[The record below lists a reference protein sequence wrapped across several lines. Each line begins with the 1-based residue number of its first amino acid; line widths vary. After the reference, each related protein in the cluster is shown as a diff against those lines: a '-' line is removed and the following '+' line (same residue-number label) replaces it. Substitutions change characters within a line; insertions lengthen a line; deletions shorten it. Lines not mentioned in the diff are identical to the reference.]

1 MSADRT
7 PRHLFSIAELRKEE
21 IEAILDRAALLR
33 RDGVNG
39 SELAGRVVGLCFFQE
54 STRTRVGFDAAV
66 KRLGGSTVIVTE
78 TREVRRAPSP
88 ESLEDTI
95 RAVSGYC
102 DMLVMRH
109 AETPALQAAM
119 RASVAP
125 VLNAGSGC
133 EHHPTQALLDLF
145 HIKNRFG
152 RLEGLR
158 IGLVGDLCTS
168 RAARSLIQTMRH
180 WPPSE
185 LRLMAPPGRE
195 MIDEALSCVAKSAVS
210 VYPELIAEDLDVLYV
225 AGMPNPARE
234 PCFSVEL
241 RKRFTV
247 YQNTLKTLPGHGIIM
262 CPLPR
267 IDEIA
272 VDVDQSPRATYFE
285 QSDNALWARMA
296 ALLFQSDRCKQ

>member
-1 MSADRT
+1 MSASSML
-7 PRHLFSIAELRKEE
+7 RHFFSIADLRKEE
-21 IEAILDRAALLR
+21 IEDMLDRAARLCSV
-33 RDGVNG
+33 GPMG
-39 SELAGRVVGLCFFQE
+39 TEMAGKVVGLCFFQE

-78 TREVRRAPSP
+78 AREVQRAPSP

-102 DMLVMRH
+102 DMIVMRH
-109 AETPALQAAM
+109 AETPALHAAM

-125 VLNAGSGC
+125 VINAGCGC

-168 RAARSLIQTMRH
+168 RAARSLLQTMRH
-180 WPPSE
+180 WPPAE

-195 MIDEALSCVAKSAVS
+195 ATGEALLHVAKSSVS
-210 VYPELIAEDLDVLYV
+210 VYPELIAADLDVLYV
-225 AGMPNPARE
+225 AGMPNPESE
-234 PCFSVEL
+234 PCFSLEL

-247 YQNTLKTLPGHGIIM
+247 YRETLEALPSHGIIM

-272 VDVDQSPRATYFE
+272 VDVDQSRHATYFE

-296 ALLFQSDRCKQ
+296 ALLFQYGRCKQ